1 MCKLNNTNTLTV
13 VKVPVFCSCNKDESG
28 ETTLIDVTLF
38 PSQDANIR
46 GDVFIQG
53 IFVCV
58 FNVKISLPTEI
69 RRGG

>member
-1 MCKLNNTNTLTV
+1 MCKLNNTNTFTV
-13 VKVPVFCSCNKDESG
+13 ASVPTFGGWYKG
-28 ETTLIDVTLF
+28 ENGVAPLIDVRSF
-38 PSQDANIR
+38 SSRDANIR